1 MPARRGAAFRAL
13 ALRGDTGGDMSKRKT
28 KETGGADLPMVAGV
42 ERLRRVCDILQCDFS
57 VAFNACEND
66 ILARGD
72 VAAKLCEILTCEA
85 AFDDCGIDRELRRIA
100 PLAITERHEKLNA
113 HFGVHNAAPEITE
126 ADIEEFINDF
136 CAEETSLS
144 LVRLFGDL
152 AGTEIKYIDDPQEI
166 RAKKT
171 AYIVERDTRD
181 LRRTIGQWLYYSRA
195 ESIADLAGELRRECA
210 AKKWESERQDVIDDF
225 VTVARLREIAFIAKA
240 ESRRAESAHCGGIGA
255 GAAQGAAN
263 PSGNAGGGVAIDT
276 PPAPKKQR
284 AGHTAGGVSQSDMAR
299 YMGVTKRTIQN
310 WENHADRYPPPIVD
324 GAQYTAAIRENGAGA
339 FVFAA
344 RYKDTKRGAG
354 KTIGGKGAEIEHEKA
369 AFQKWENGGR
379 DDFYKGISD

>member
-1 MPARRGAAFRAL
+1 
-13 ALRGDTGGDMSKRKT
+13 
-28 KETGGADLPMVAGV
+28 MVAGV
-42 ERLRRVCDILQCDFS
+42 GRLRRVCDILQCDFS
-57 VAFNACEND
+57 VAFNVCEND

-72 VAAKLCEILTCEA
+72 VAAKLCEILTCDA
-85 AFDDCGIDRELRRIA
+85 AFNDGGIERELRRIA
-100 PLAITERHEKLNA
+100 PLAIAERHNELNA
-113 HFGVHNAAPEITE
+113 AFGLHNDAPEITE
-126 ADIEEFINDF
+126 SDIEDF
-136 CAEETSLS
+136 MFDFRLEESS
-144 LVRLFGDL
+144 RIARLFG
-152 AGTEIKYIDDPQEI
+152 EIEETKIQYTNDPQEI
-166 RAKKT
+166 RARKT
-171 AYIVERDTRD
+171 AFIVEWNTRE
-181 LRRTIGQWLYYSRA
+181 LRRAIGQWLYYSRA

-225 VTVARLREIAFIAKA
+225 VTVARLREIAFIAQA
-240 ESRRAESAHCGGIGA
+240 ESRRAESAHGGGIGA

-284 AGHTAGGVSQSDMAR
+284 AGHTAGGVSQSEMAR

>member
-1 MPARRGAAFRAL
+1 MG
-13 ALRGDTGGDMSKRKT
+13 KRKT
-28 KETGGADLPMVAGV
+28 KEPGGAGLPMVAGV

-57 VAFNACEND
+57 VAFNICEND

-85 AFDDCGIDRELRRIA
+85 AFDDSGIEKELRRIA
-100 PLAITERHEKLNA
+100 PLALAERHEKLNA

-126 ADIEEFINDF
+126 ADIKEFINDF

-171 AYIVERDTRD
+171 AYIVKWDTRE

-225 VTVARLREIAFIAKA
+225 VTVARLREIAFIAQA
-240 ESRRAESAHCGGIGA
+240 ESRRAESAHGGGIGA

-263 PSGNAGGGVAIDT
+263 PSGNAGGIVINT
-276 PPAPKKQR
+276 PVVKLNAVKVETPAPKEKP
-284 AGHTAGGVSQSDMAR
+284 AGHSNGISQADFAALLKHYGGRFDGKPYKTRAIKEWDAHAGKRPMAGGVIYSPDLR
-299 YMGVTKRTIQN
+299 R
-310 WENHADRYPPPIVD
+310 DPI
-324 GAQYTAAIRENGAGA
+324 
-339 FVFAA
+339 AA
-344 RYKDTKRGAG
+344 RKWALDFNAESQARWNARKAG
-354 KTIGGKGAEIEHEKA
+354 L
-369 AFQKWENGGR
+369 R
-379 DDFYKGISD
+379 RY

>member
-72 VAAKLCEILTCEA
+72 VAAKLCEILTCDA
-85 AFDDCGIDRELRRIA
+85 AFNDGGIERELRRIA
-100 PLAITERHEKLNA
+100 PLAIAERHNELNA
-113 HFGVHNAAPEITE
+113 AFGLHNDAPEITE
-126 ADIEEFINDF
+126 SDIEDF
-136 CAEETSLS
+136 MFDFRLEESS
-144 LVRLFGDL
+144 RIARLFG
-152 AGTEIKYIDDPQEI
+152 EIEETKIQYTNDPQEI
-166 RAKKT
+166 RARKT
-171 AYIVERDTRD
+171 AFIVEWNTRE
-181 LRRTIGQWLYYSRA
+181 LRRAIGQWLYYSRA
-195 ESIADLAGELRRECA
+195 ESIAEMAGELRRECA
-210 AKKWESERQDVIDDF
+210 AKKWETGKQEVIAAF

-240 ESRRAESAHCGGIGA
+240 ESRQ
-255 GAAQGAAN
+255 GAAHGYEPATGAAN
-263 PSGNAGGGVAIDT
+263 PSGNAGGGIATDT

-284 AGHTAGGVSQSDMAR
+284 AGHTAGGVSQSEMAE

-339 FVFAA
+339 FMFAA

-369 AFQKWENGGR
+369 ALRKWKNGGR
-379 DDFYKGISD
+379 DNFYGGISD